1 MNYQEL
7 SPQGE
12 ALLKEIIDFQASGK
26 DNAIHWNERFQD
38 LSSQEENLLRDTFR
52 ELREC
57 GYIQVQWAE
66 SIPYY
71 LAVTVDGKNYETN
84 KKAAKKAERTLSR
97 REWRIAIIS
106 AIIGGLVGLIPWICT
121 LIGGGQ

>member
-1 MNYQEL
+1 MNYQKL

-12 ALLKEIIDFQASGK
+12 ALLKEIIDLQASNK
-26 DNAIHWNERFQD
+26 NNTVHWNERFRN
-38 LSSQEENLLRDTFR
+38 LSFQEETLLRDTFR

-57 GYIQVQWAE
+57 GYIKTKWAE
-66 SIPYY
+66 SIPYC
-71 LAVTVDGKNYETN
+71 LAVTVDGKKYEAN
-84 KKAAKKAERTLSR
+84 KKAAKKAERKLSR

-106 AIIGGLVGLIPWICT
+106 AIIGGLVGLIPWVCT

>member
-1 MNYQEL
+1 MTYQKL

-12 ALLKEIIDFQASGK
+12 ALLKEIIDLQASNK
-26 DNAIHWNERFQD
+26 NNTVHWNERFRN
-38 LSSQEENLLRDTFR
+38 LSFQEETLLRDTFR

-57 GYIQVQWAE
+57 GYIKTKWAE
-66 SIPYY
+66 SIPYC
-71 LAVTVDGKNYETN
+71 LAVTVDGKNYEAN
-84 KKAAKKAERTLSR
+84 KKAAKKAERKRSR

-106 AIIGGLVGLIPWICT
+106 AIIGGLVGLIPWVCT

>member
-12 ALLKEIIDFQASGK
+12 TLLKEIIGLQTSGK
-26 DNAIHWNERFQD
+26 DNTAHWNKRLQN
-38 LSSQEENLLRDTFR
+38 LSFQEENPLRDTFR

-57 GYIQVQWAE
+57 GYIKIRWADN
-66 SIPYY
+66 IPYY
-71 LAVTVDGKNYETN
+71 LAVTVDGKNYEAN
-84 KKAAKKAERTLSR
+84 KKAAKKAERKLSR
-97 REWRIAIIS
+97 REWKIAIIS
-106 AIIGGLVGLIPWICT
+106 AVIGGLVGLIPWICT

>member
-1 MNYQEL
+1 MTYREL

-12 ALLKEIIDFQASGK
+12 ALLKEIIDLQTSEK
-26 DNAIHWNERFQD
+26 DNDAHWNKRFSS
-38 LSSQEENLLRDTFR
+38 LSFQEETLLRDTFR

-57 GYIQVQWAE
+57 GYINVHWADD
-66 SIPYY
+66 IPCF
-71 LAVTVDGKNYETN
+71 LTVTVDGQNYAAN
-84 KKAAKKAERTLSR
+84 KKAAKKAERKLSQ

-106 AIIGGLVGLIPWICT
+106 AILGGLVGLIPWICT